1 MGRILK
7 YPQIW
12 KGYILLLGLLFISI
26 LYASSKL
33 ILGII
38 EDIDIFKIKSS
49 ADLFYGAERGDTEE
63 LTSSIKVNGLLQ
75 PIIVRTKENYFE
87 IVAGIRRYNACKSLG
102 WRKILCHIVELD
114 DKEALEVSLA
124 ENIQRKS
131 LDPIEEARGFK
142 FYVDKFGWG
151 GITDLSS
158 KISKSPSYICKRMSL
173 LNLPKE
179 ALEAIQNRLIK
190 ASAAEELA
198 SIQDESQRIGV
209 ADLLVKNNMSC
220 RMVRKLAQKSK
231 EMHSICVTKE
241 PNIEDFCYQDQI
253 VTIDAQAQRAFDKS
267 ITALKIAINR
277 IASVIEGVEDNW
289 IIYEMLM
296 QHKNMLNAQIDILL
310 KQKKRL

>member
-1 MGRILK
+1 M
-7 YPQIW
+7 
-12 KGYILLLGLLFISI
+12 FANSN
-26 LYASSKL
+26 L

-38 EDIDIFKIKSS
+38 EDIDIFKIKGST
-49 ADLFYGAERGDTEE
+49 DLFYGIERGDTEE
-63 LTSSIKVNGLLQ
+63 LSSSIKVNGLLQ
-75 PIIVRTKENYFE
+75 PIIVRTKESHFE
-87 IVAGIRRYNACKSLG
+87 IVAGSRRYNACKSLG

-151 GITDLSS
+151 GITDLSM

-179 ALEAIQNRLIK
+179 ALVAIQDRLIK

-198 SIQDESQRIGV
+198 SIRDESQRTRVTDMLIKK
-209 ADLLVKNNMSC
+209 DMSC
-220 RMVRKLAQKSK
+220 RMVRRLAQKLK
-231 EMHSICVTKE
+231 EMHPIYDTKE
-241 PNIEDFCYQDQI
+241 LSVQDSYCQDKVAI
-253 VTIDAQAQRAFDKS
+253 IDSQAQRAFDKS

-289 IIYEMLM
+289 IIYEILM

-310 KQKKRL
+310 KQKRRI